1 MYLNSVAQGKEYR
14 VHRLLLAY
22 SSEYFS
28 RLLLSNFQEGR
39 QTHIRLRFPDPANV
53 FPLVL
58 QVSCRRLPILQLPC
72 MHGHVCTAGW

>member
-1 MYLNSVAQGKEYR
+1 M
-14 VHRLLLAY
+14 HRLLLAY

-39 QTHIRLRFPDPANV
+39 QTYIHLRFPDPAHV

-58 QVSCRRLPILQLPC
+58 QVLDRTHTHHRTHAHNQ
-72 MHGHVCTAGW
+72 

>member
-1 MYLNSVAQGKEYR
+1 MCVCGEQGKEYR

-39 QTHIRLRFPDPANV
+39 QTYIHLRFPDPAHV

-58 QVSCRRLPILQLPC
+58 QVLDRTHTHHRTHAHNQ
-72 MHGHVCTAGW
+72 

>member
-1 MYLNSVAQGKEYR
+1 M
-14 VHRLLLAY
+14 HRLLLAY

-39 QTHIRLRFPDPANV
+39 QTLIHLRFPDPANV

-58 QVSCRRLPILQLPC
+58 QVPPPC
-72 MHGHVCTAGW
+72 DLCPLGCLRS

>member
-58 QVSCRRLPILQLPC
+58 QVSCHASQSIAAVYARPC
-72 MHGHVCTAGW
+72 VHSWVW